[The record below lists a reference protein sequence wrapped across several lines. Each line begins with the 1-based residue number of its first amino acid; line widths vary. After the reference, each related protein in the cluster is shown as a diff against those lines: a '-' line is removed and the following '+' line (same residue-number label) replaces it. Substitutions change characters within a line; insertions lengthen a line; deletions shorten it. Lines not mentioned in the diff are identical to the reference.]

1 LITWRQKPQFLLYI
15 VLGLLLLLTI
25 IPIIWAVFGSFKT
38 SIEIMIHPFS
48 LPKTWNFNNFV
59 GAWKLGNFNVYLWN
73 STVITL
79 GGMVVV
85 VLTACPAGYAFAK
98 LDFRGSQLLFYLI
111 LIGMALPV
119 QSIIIPIFYHLKS
132 IGLIN
137 TLTGVVLVSSG
148 MALPFSIFLMRNM
161 LRDVPKELQESAYMD
176 GAGEWRTF
184 ITIILPLARPGVV
197 ALLVFTFMNIWND
210 FLLPLVLLISNDKF
224 PLSIGLL
231 AFQTETG
238 TEYGYIYAGAV
249 ISMIPSIVVYLFFQR
264 HFIEGMS
271 AGAVK

>member
-1 LITWRQKPQFLLYI
+1 MTAWRLKPQLLLYLI
-15 VLGLLLLLTI
+15 LGLLLLLTI

-38 SIEIMIHPFS
+38 NMEIMNHPFA
-48 LPKTWNFNNFV
+48 LPKTWNFSNYI
-59 GAWKLGNFNVYLWN
+59 GAWKLGSFNLYLWN

-79 GGMVVV
+79 GGMIVV

-98 LDFRGSQLLFYLI
+98 LDFRGKEFIFYLI

-119 QSIIIPIFYHLKS
+119 QSIIIPIFYHLKAM
-132 IGLIN
+132 GLIN

-148 MALPFSIFLMRNM
+148 LALPFSIFLMRNT
-161 LRDVPKELQESAYMD
+161 LKDIPKELQESAYID

-224 PLSIGLL
+224 PLSVGLH

-238 TEYGYIYAGAV
+238 TEFGYIYGGAV